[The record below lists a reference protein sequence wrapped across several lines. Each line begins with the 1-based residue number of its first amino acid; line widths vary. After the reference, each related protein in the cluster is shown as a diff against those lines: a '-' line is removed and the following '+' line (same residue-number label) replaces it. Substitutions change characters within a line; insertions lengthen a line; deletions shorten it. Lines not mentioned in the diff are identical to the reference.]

1 MNKIKLEKYVSTID
15 LVNKFKNDLVKN
27 KTTYDEFFDGAYKTM
42 SAHQRGH
49 NINVKNYIKKHF
61 FEYLQLHPISSINSS
76 DQFDNWYRNFIS
88 SIKQNKPSGISFN
101 LTVGLIQKFTN
112 MFFKY
117 WYASNVSREE
127 INHIIEYLHMTLD
140 NYTLNWYKKYV
151 RNIYEI
157 NYSTQNLDSWSKIN
171 NIDDYFKVQENI
183 RNYLRDNQFYQTDI
197 LDLSIKYNLDTNIP
211 FLSEFCIW
219 EGENINVVIGALK
232 KNIKVINKE
241 SSLVP
246 NELKESLRSIII
258 V

>member
-1 MNKIKLEKYVSTID
+1 
-15 LVNKFKNDLVKN
+15 
-27 KTTYDEFFDGAYKTM
+27 
-42 SAHQRGH
+42 
-49 NINVKNYIKKHF
+49 
-61 FEYLQLHPISSINSS
+61 
-76 DQFDNWYRNFIS
+76 
-88 SIKQNKPSGISFN
+88 
-101 LTVGLIQKFTN
+101 

-197 LDLSIKYNLDTNIP
+197 LDLSIKYKLDTNIP